1 MASVI
6 LRMRGNSLNL
16 HQERFSVDIRKNF
29 ISDIMVMH
37 CNRMPREVV
46 ESSSLEVFKNL
57 MDMAL
62 RDMASG
68 HSVDGSV
75 AGLDDLSDLL
85 QPQ

>member
-1 MASVI
+1 
-6 LRMRGNSLNL
+6 LN
-16 HQERFSVDIRKNF
+16 IRKNVF
-29 ISDIMVMH
+29 SERVLMH
-37 CNRMPREVV
+37 GNRLLREVV